1 MLRRYYQQMN
11 LKKKVRIYFLCM
23 TMIWLMLI
31 ILALRS
37 LISQSTNKYLTESS
51 RKMTV
56 GSAENLHAVFESTS
70 NMGRLILDNSSVQKY
85 LETSRHQY
93 DREAISQIKEI
104 SAFFPDFHSIFVIR
118 DSGQYISYS
127 QDITRVDVDNLFDD
141 DWKKILD
148 ERQGGYVV
156 RLNGGGIFSTKQEEN
171 LVSFMRKLYHP
182 ETQKPVG
189 YLVINLSGRMLEET
203 CLNRGTEN
211 ASYLLADLEGRTL
224 GVGQYDTDLSIP
236 MQHQKEY
243 EQQVEQSLTGLQ
255 VTSYTSCAND
265 SLFIRVKDEV
275 SFFSLLRGQINYIW
289 IAFMAFSI
297 LGFIFI
303 GKFITKSIT
312 HPIEELCNSMEKVKN
327 GYFYR
332 VSMKLPNDEIGI
344 LKNTYNNMLVET
356 NRLINEVIEQEKKIQ
371 NAELA
376 VLQEQINP
384 HFLYNT
390 LETICYMILEKQ
402 KLEVYDAVET
412 LGNFYRKF
420 LSNGKTTILLEEELQ
435 IVQDYLVLQK
445 LRYQDVF
452 EVHYE
457 IPERVPQV
465 MVPKLI
471 LQPLVENAI
480 YHGLRP
486 KGEKGTIKIRV
497 CEETEFVRVEVW
509 DNGVGMTE
517 EELENLEKRE
527 NGKSFG
533 FKGTVER
540 LHYYFKTDEVCKVY
554 SEKDSFFQVV
564 IQIPKEGGRLCTG
577 S

>member
-1 MLRRYYQQMN
+1 MLKRYYQQMN
-11 LKKKVRIYFLCM
+11 LKKKVRICFLCM
-23 TMIWLMLI
+23 TVVWLMFI

-37 LISQSTNKYLTESS
+37 LISQSTNQYLTDSS

-56 GSAENLHAVFESTS
+56 GSAESLNAVFENTS
-70 NMGRLILDNSSVQKY
+70 NMGCLILNNSSVQKY
-85 LETSRHQY
+85 LGTSRHQY
-93 DREAISQIKEI
+93 DTEAISKIKEI
-104 SAFFPDFHSIFVIR
+104 SAFFPDFHSIFLIR
-118 DSGQYISYS
+118 DNGQYISYGKN
-127 QDITRVDVDNLFDD
+127 ITYVNLERLYGNE
-141 DWKKILD
+141 WKKILD

-156 RLNGGGIFSTKQEEN
+156 RLNGGGIFSAKNEEH
-171 LVSFMRKLYHP
+171 LVSFMRRLYHP
-182 ETQKPVG
+182 ETQKPMG
-189 YLVINLSGRMLEET
+189 YLVVNLSGRMLEET
-203 CLNRGTEN
+203 CLNQGTEN
-211 ASYLLADLEGRTL
+211 TRYLLMDLEGRTL
-224 GVGQYDTDLSIP
+224 GEEQQNADISVQ
-236 MQHQKEY
+236 MQEKKEY
-243 EQQVEQSLTGLQ
+243 EQQVQQTLTGLK
-255 VTSYTSCAND
+255 VISYTSCAKD
-265 SLFIRVKDEV
+265 SIFIRVTDEV
-275 SFFSLLRGQINYIW
+275 SFFHLLRGQINYLW
-289 IAFMAFSI
+289 IVFAAFTI
-297 LGFIFI
+297 LGFILI

-376 VLQEQINP
+376 ILQEQINP

-390 LETICYMILEKQ
+390 LETICYMVLEKP

-420 LSNGKTTILLEEELQ
+420 LSNGKTAVLLEEEIQ
-435 IVQDYLVLQK
+435 IVRDYLMLQK

-452 EVHYE
+452 EVCYE
-457 IPERVPQV
+457 IPERVPCV

-486 KGEKGTIKIRV
+486 KGEKGMIRIRV
-497 CEETEFVRVEVW
+497 CEEAEIVRVEVW
-509 DNGVGMTE
+509 DNGVGMTA
-517 EELENLEKRE
+517 EELKNLEKRE

-533 FKGTVER
+533 FKGTAER
-540 LHYYFKTDEVCKVY
+540 LRYYFQTDEVCRVY
-554 SEKDSFFQVV
+554 SEKDSFFQAV
-564 IQIPKEGGRLCTG
+564 ILIPKKGGRLCTG